1 MSSRARFGRNYIETE
16 LNRIAEHLQTDVDA
30 YLIGGGA
37 MSLRNL
43 KDTTKDI
50 DLVVANEES
59 FSRLMGTLQEL
70 GYEEVT
76 DLGDEYDKLGARH
89 CVRNEEGCQ
98 LDLFH
103 RQIADKLFF
112 SDGMQARSEVF
123 LSTQYLSVGLVSL
136 EDIFL
141 FKSVAE
147 RPDDIGDMATLIQT
161 GLDFEA
167 IEQEIATQVDL
178 VGGERFV
185 TVISESLERL
195 DEQEGIQT
203 PLDDA
208 IHEYYERYMNGYE
221 LRMQLDEENPKTVTE
236 IAAKLDISESEVKR
250 RFEYL
255 EQYGFAERTSG
266 GIRDTGDQDRFK
278 RS

>member
-1 MSSRARFGRNYIETE
+1 MSSRDRFGRDYIEQE
-16 LNRIAEHLQTDVDA
+16 LRRIAEHLQTEVDA

-50 DLVVANEES
+50 DLVVSNEEAYG
-59 FSRLMGTLQEL
+59 RLLATLREV
-70 GYEEVT
+70 GYEEQT
-76 DLGDEYDKLGARH
+76 DLGDEYTELGARH
-89 CVRNEEGCQ
+89 CVRNEDGCQ

-112 SDGMQARSEVF
+112 SEGMRERSEEF
-123 LSTQYLSVGLVSL
+123 LSTESLSVGLVSR

-141 FKSVAE
+141 FKAVAE
-147 RPDDIGDMATLIQT
+147 RPDDISDMATLVQT
-161 GLDFEA
+161 RLDFDV
-167 IEQEIATQVDL
+167 IEQEIETQVDL

-185 TVISESLERL
+185 TIIAGSLEHL

-203 PLDDA
+203 PLDDVVP
-208 IHEYYERYMNGYE
+208 EYYERHMNGLE
-221 LRMQLDEENPKTVTE
+221 LRMELDEETPKSVSE
-236 IAAKLDISESEVKR
+236 LAATLEISEREVED

-255 EQYGFAERTSG
+255 SEYGFAERTEEG
-266 GIRDTGDQDRFK
+266 LLDTGQRDEFK

>member
-1 MSSRARFGRNYIETE
+1 MSSRGRFDRNYIETE

-37 MSLRNL
+37 MSLRDL

-50 DLVVANEES
+50 DLVMANKEA

-76 DLGDEYDKLGARH
+76 DLGDKYDKLGARH

-112 SDGMQARSEVF
+112 SDGMQARSEIF
-123 LSTQYLSVGLVSL
+123 LSTQYLSVELVSL

-185 TVISESLERL
+185 TVISESLGKL
-195 DEQEGIQT
+195 DEQDGIQT
-203 PLDDA
+203 PLDDT
-208 IHEYYERYMNGYE
+208 IHEYYERYMNGLE
-221 LRMQLDEENPKTVTE
+221 LRMQLDKKNPKTVTQ
-236 IAAKLDISESEVKR
+236 IAAELDISESEVKR

-255 EQYGFAERTSG
+255 EQYGFAERTTE
-266 GIRDTGDQDRFK
+266 GIRDTGDQDRF
-278 RS
+278 RGS

>member
-1 MSSRARFGRNYIETE
+1 MTARARFDREYIERE

-50 DLVVANEES
+50 DLVVANETA
-59 FSRLMGTLQEL
+59 FTRLMGTLQEL

-76 DLGDEYDKLGARH
+76 DLGQEYDELGARH
-89 CVRNEEGCQ
+89 CVRNAEGCQ

-112 SDGMQARSEVF
+112 SDGMRERSDSF
-123 LSTQYLSVGLVSL
+123 LSTRHLSVGLVSL
-136 EDIFL
+136 DDIFL

-147 RPDDIGDMATLIQT
+147 RPDDIGDMATLVQT

-167 IEQEIATQVDL
+167 IEAEIATQVEL
-178 VGGERFV
+178 LGGERFV
-185 TVISESLERL
+185 TIVAESLQRL

-203 PLDDA
+203 PLDDMV
-208 IHEYYERYMNGYE
+208 HDYYERYMDGYE
-221 LRMQLDEENPKTVTE
+221 LRVQLDEDEPKSITEVAEELGVTE
-236 IAAKLDISESEVKR
+236 AEIEQRV
-250 RFEYL
+250 EYL
-255 EQYGFAERTSG
+255 AEYGFAERTEVG
-266 GIRDTGDQDRFK
+266 VRDTGKRDRFK

>member
-1 MSSRARFGRNYIETE
+1 MSSRARFDRGYIEAE
-16 LNRIAEHLQTDVDA
+16 LDRIAEHLQTDVDA

-50 DLVVANEES
+50 DLVVANNEAYT
-59 FSRLMGTLQEL
+59 RLMGTLRDL

-76 DLGDEYDKLGARH
+76 DLGDEYDRLGARH

-112 SDGMQARSEVF
+112 SEGMEARSEEF
-123 LSTQYLSVGLVSL
+123 LSTEHLSVGLVSF

-147 RPDDIGDMATLIQT
+147 RPDDISDMATLIQT
-161 GLDFEA
+161 NLDFDS
-167 IEQEIATQVDL
+167 IEQEIESQVEL
-178 VGGERFV
+178 IGGERFV
-185 TVISESLERL
+185 TIISESLERL
-195 DEQEGIQT
+195 DEQESIQT
-203 PLDDA
+203 PLDEM
-208 IHEYYERYMNGYE
+208 IHEYYERYMDGYH
-221 LRMQLDEENPKTVTE
+221 LRITLDETESKTVTE
-236 IAAKLDISESEVKR
+236 LAAELGISEQEVES

-255 EQYGFAERTSG
+255 EQYDFAKRTANG
-266 GIRDTGDQDRFK
+266 LCDTGKRDEFK

>member
-1 MSSRARFGRNYIETE
+1 
-16 LNRIAEHLQTDVDA
+16 
-30 YLIGGGA
+30 
-37 MSLRNL
+37 MSLRDL

-50 DLVVANEES
+50 DLVMANKEA

-76 DLGDEYDKLGARH
+76 DLGDKYDKLGARH

-112 SDGMQARSEVF
+112 SDGMQARSEIF
-123 LSTQYLSVGLVSL
+123 LSTQYLSVELVSL

-185 TVISESLERL
+185 TVISESLGKL
-195 DEQEGIQT
+195 DEQDGIQT
-203 PLDDA
+203 PLDDT
-208 IHEYYERYMNGYE
+208 IHEYYERYMNGLE
-221 LRMQLDEENPKTVTE
+221 LRMQLDKKNPKTVTQ
-236 IAAKLDISESEVKR
+236 IAAELDISESEVKR

-255 EQYGFAERTSG
+255 EQYGFAERTTE
-266 GIRDTGDQDRFK
+266 GIRDTGDQDRF
-278 RS
+278 RGS